1 MYITG
6 ETINNL
12 STISIYQRSYLNR
25 FSNIKK
31 YVKDVIYVNEN
42 NNNLETILHNQKTYF
57 LHIACLM

>member
-12 STISIYQRSYLNR
+12 CTISIYERSYLNR

-57 LHIACLM
+57 LPK